1 MLFRVLLLLRNRV
14 QRSALSHSP
23 LAPVALAAQRA
34 AHSLSAAAAVAAM
47 GVPSFYRWLSKKYPK
62 IVMDVVEEKAVEV
75 AGGLR
80 TAVDTAR
87 PNPNGFEIDCLYL
100 DMNGI
105 IHPCCHPEGEQAPDD
120 EDEMIQRVFLYID
133 RIFAMCRPRKVL
145 YMAIDGVAPRAKMN
159 RQSTGSA
166 TCARRVWISHVLQRD
181 AHFYSCSRATL
192 CVCGRDAQSSAVAV
206 SAVRRK

>member
-1 MLFRVLLLLRNRV
+1 
-14 QRSALSHSP
+14 
-23 LAPVALAAQRA
+23 
-34 AHSLSAAAAVAAM
+34 M

-159 RQSTGSA
+159 RQSTIREGRQRNVRMTGLDHARAASRCSFLFLFARDSVCVCWPRCAEQRSRRFRSA
-166 TCARRVWISHVLQRD
+166 KEVTDKVR
-181 AHFYSCSRATL
+181 SRAT
-192 CVCGRDAQSSAVAV
+192 CIAMQ
-206 SAVRRK
+206 